1 MNEKSET
8 SLDSMRAQIMNDFKY
23 DDRIKIVVLY
33 NLYICICT
41 LQVYIHMQHATLY
54 CKVGS

>member
-33 NLYICICT
+33 ICT